1 MKNLLIQRP
10 AYNTDTLKLMSTLYV
25 NEAEDLPLLAGT
37 LPSFVVQL
45 LTKIAD
51 SLHGVTFAHKPESEI
66 ANGNKV
72 ILVRFNNERHYR
84 MAIFHNLSWDAMVFA
99 SPYFNTS
106 DLGNG
111 SRTTIS
117 SVGGSGSRN
126 TVNRDITKKCFQPDV
141 RSIMKRISKVETVSA
156 ATYEQW
162 CFTAQKDA
170 IDALTAANES
180 AAIARIMRASRWN
193 SESLPDAAQVAA
205 FHAMDSILRGTPL
218 PPGVLSQSVV
228 DSFSAA
234 FKKVDIA
241 REDDAA
247 ARGKTLV
254 QVIKLKADK
263 NFLVKCG
270 ERHWALEQLPDNV
283 AVAAATLMTV
293 GGTVLGVGA
302 QDLCTNPALEMNMV
316 LLIEGAL

>member
-1 MKNLLIQRP
+1 MKNLLIQTP

-51 SLHGVTFAHKPESEI
+51 SLYGVTFAHKPESEI
-66 ANGNKV
+66 SNGNKV

-84 MAIFHNLSWDAMVFA
+84 MAIYSTTLPQDAMVFA

-106 DLGNG
+106 GLGNG
-111 SRTTIS
+111 SRTTIT

-126 TVNRDITKKCFQPDV
+126 TFSRDITKKCFRPDV
-141 RSIMKRISKVETVSA
+141 RSIMKRISKVEPVSA

-162 CFTAQKDA
+162 CFTAQKNA
-170 IDALTAANES
+170 MDALTAANES
-180 AAIARIMRASRWN
+180 AAIVRIIGAKSQWN
-193 SESLPDAAQVAA
+193 IESLTDAARVAA
-205 FHAMDSILRGTPL
+205 FHAMDNILRGTPL
-218 PPGVLSQSVV
+218 PPGVLSESVV

-234 FKKVDIA
+234 FKKVDTA

-270 ERHWALEQLPDNV
+270 EIWALEQLPDNV

-302 QDLCTNPALEMNMV
+302 QVETNPALEINMV